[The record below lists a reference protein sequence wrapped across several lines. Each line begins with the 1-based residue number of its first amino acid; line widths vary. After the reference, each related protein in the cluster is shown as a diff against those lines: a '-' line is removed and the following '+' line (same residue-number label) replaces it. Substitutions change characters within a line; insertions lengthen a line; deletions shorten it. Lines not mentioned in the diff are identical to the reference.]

1 MLFKWFDATVA
12 NQFGAELAR
21 FFMERMPVGT
31 QKNEKKFAVK
41 TSELLSKLS
50 LRLNQFKGANKLN
63 FYTKAQLANNF
74 KWTLKDAGY
83 EPNYVDDLTEWLVK
97 QL

>member
-1 MLFKWFDATVA
+1 MLFKWFDAKAA
-12 NQFGAELAR
+12 NEFGAELAR
-21 FFMERMPVGT
+21 FFIERMPLDT
-31 QKNEKKFAVK
+31 HRDEKKFAVK
-41 TSELLSKLS
+41 TSGILGKLS
-50 LRLNQFKGANKLN
+50 LRLSQFKAANKLN

-83 EPNYVDDLTEWLVK
+83 DAKYIDDLTEWLVK

>member
-31 QKNEKKFAVK
+31 QKNEKKFAAK
-41 TSELLSKLS
+41 TSELLGKLS
-50 LRLNQFKGANKLN
+50 LRLNQFKVANKLN
-63 FYTKAQLANNF
+63 FYTKAQLANSF

-83 EPNYVDDLTEWLVK
+83 ETNYVDDLTEWLVK

>member
-1 MLFKWFDATVA
+1 MLFKWFDAKA
-12 NQFGAELAR
+12 ADQFGTELAQ
-21 FFMERMPVGT
+21 FFVERMPLDT
-31 QKNEKKFAVK
+31 QKNEKKFATK
-41 TSELLSKLS
+41 TSDLLNKMS
-50 LRLNQFKGANKLN
+50 LRVSQFRSSNKLN

-83 EPNYVDDLTEWLVK
+83 DARYIDDLTEWLVK